1 MTLETFQPCAERRR
15 RAFTLIELIL
25 VMSLLVVTAA
35 FIVPQLSEF
44 FRGRSL
50 DSEAKRFLA
59 LTRLAQSRAVS
70 EGIPMVVWIDSQ
82 QRAYGIEAQPGFLLE
97 LDGKAAQYELGRDI
111 EIEAQLPLTQPIALR
126 SEFLQQTI
134 AQAYGNLPAM
144 VFSPEGTIS
153 ESSPDA
159 IVLRRGEKEAV
170 AVVLARNQLNYEV
183 QPLQQ

>member
-1 MTLETFQPCAERRR
+1 MTLETFQPRAERR

-25 VMSLLVVTAA
+25 VMALLIVTTTFLA
-35 FIVPQLSEF
+35 PQLSEF

-59 LTRLAQSRAVS
+59 LTRLAQSRAVA
-70 EGIPMVVWIDSQ
+70 EGVPVVVWIDAQ
-82 QRAYGIEAQPGFLLE
+82 QRTYGIEVQPGFLLE
-97 LDGKAAQYELGRDI
+97 LDDKAAQYELGRDI
-111 EIEAQLPLTQPIALR
+111 EIEAQLPLTQPVALR
-126 SEFLQQTI
+126 SEFLQQTV
-134 AQAYGNLPAM
+134 ARAFGNLPAM

-153 ESSPDA
+153 ETSPDA
-159 IVLRRGEKEAV
+159 VVLRRGEKEAV